1 MIALF
6 QVPYERVIVL
16 EAFEVRAD
24 VQARVEKKH
33 ALGDVYDEA
42 PGGVSGDVPGDVPG
56 ETPVE
61 TPVEVPVEAPDG
73 VFLGVYVV
81 IFDAAAAAVVVC
93 GGVTEKD
100 TDGQYVEDN
109 AGEYGGEPANYRSS
123 TCVHGSAVVSNY
135 CTCICEDQT
144 CWDFGFLGC
153 MHMPVYYYWIGIVQD
168 VND

>member
-6 QVPYERVIVL
+6 QVPYARVVVL
-16 EAFEVRAD
+16 EVFEVRAD
-24 VQARVEKKH
+24 VQTRVEKKH
-33 ALGDVYDEA
+33 AFGGVYDEA
-42 PGGVSGDVPGDVPG
+42 PGGVSGEVPGDVPG
-56 ETPVE
+56 EAPAEAPT
-61 TPVEVPVEAPDG
+61 EVPVEVPDG
-73 VFLGVYVV
+73 VFLGGHVV
-81 IFDAAAAAVVVC
+81 IFDAAVVVVVS

-109 AGEYGGEPANYRSS
+109 AGEYGEEPMNYRSS

-153 MHMPVYYYWIGIVQD
+153 MHMPVYYYWIGIVRG